1 MPEPLSPE
9 LFISD
14 FLSILSPVLFTS
26 SEVFSDS
33 SFFIISVSYEF
44 LESLLSVFS
53 DELFVS
59 FKLLPVSF
67 VVVELSS
74 EFLSTLLVS
83 VFSVS
88 NIISVADTASVAIS
102 ELVLFSSAIFF
113 ADSAATVIAT
123 PKINI
128 TIVLTIFL
136 LKLNFIF
143 YILV

>member
-1 MPEPLSPE
+1 M
-9 LFISD
+9 
-14 FLSILSPVLFTS
+14 
-26 SEVFSDS
+26 FSDS
-33 SFFIISVSYEF
+33 SFFIISVSYES
-44 LESLLSVFS
+44 LESLLPVFS

-59 FKLLPVSF
+59 PDLS
-67 VVVELSS
+67 LSS
-74 EFLSTLLVS
+74 TTVALSFEESDEFLSTLPVS

-113 ADSAATVIAT
+113 AGSTATVIAT

-136 LKLNFIF
+136 LNLNFIF

>member
-1 MPEPLSPE
+1 M
-9 LFISD
+9 
-14 FLSILSPVLFTS
+14 
-26 SEVFSDS
+26 FSDS
-33 SFFIISVSYEF
+33 SFFIISVSYES

-67 VVVELSS
+67 VVVELLSEFFISPDLSLSS
-74 EFLSTLLVS
+74 TTVALSFEESDEFLSTLPVS

-113 ADSAATVIAT
+113 ADNAAAVIAT